1 MANSTMAASSSKVI
15 RHSLEDFYSV
25 LKAGFHIEL
34 PEETLTKI
42 SGIASEVGSPT
53 YVRTPDFTKFSSA
66 SSASASTSASA
77 FEDYSILKK
86 KKKFKAHESVTNESW
101 DTIRSFEPT
110 KVEVVDGVE
119 ADIRRKLNMLTDK
132 NLPETEASIS
142 ELIPENDEAKL
153 KSLSNLIFEVA
164 SGNKFFS
171 KVYAQM
177 FCNLLQKHESLR
189 NNLESSYAEFLD
201 QFTKV
206 KYVTA
211 QEDYDGYCRVRKEME
226 KRQALSSFY
235 LNSMELGVVSMEQIV
250 SLLKV
255 LLQHFKTN
263 VYLENKKEEVD
274 ELADNIMLLITKQ
287 VGESN
292 EFAEIKIGGKSA
304 IDFIEVIANSK
315 TKMYKSLTNKAIF
328 KFMDIMELLN

>member
-1 MANSTMAASSSKVI
+1 MANSTMAATSSKVI
-15 RHSLEDFYSV
+15 RYTLEDFYSIV
-25 LKAGFHIEL
+25 NTGFHIEL
-34 PEETLTKI
+34 PDETLVKI

-53 YVRTPDFTKFSSA
+53 YVRTPDFTKSA
-66 SSASASTSASA
+66 ASASASAVDETAL
-77 FEDYSILKK
+77 LKK
-86 KKKFKAHESVTNESW
+86 KKKFKAHESVSTESW
-101 DTIRSFEPT
+101 DTIRSFEAT

-119 ADIRRKLNMLTDK
+119 AEIRRKLNMLTDK

-142 ELIPENDEAKL
+142 ELIPDDDEEKL
-153 KSLSNLIFEVA
+153 KGLSNLIFEVA

-171 KVYAQM
+171 KVYAQL
-177 FCNLLQKHESLR
+177 FCNLLQKHDSLR
-189 NNLESSYAEFLD
+189 SNLEASYVEFLD

-206 KYVTA
+206 KYVSA
-211 QEDYDGYCRVRKEME
+211 QEDYDAYCKVRKEME

-235 LNSMELGVVSMEQIV
+235 LNSMELGVVSMEQIT

-274 ELADNIMLLITKQ
+274 ELADNIMLLLTKQ

-292 EFAEIKIGGKSA
+292 EFAEMKIGGKSA
-304 IDFIEVIANSK
+304 VDFIEVIANSK
-315 TKMYKSLTNKAIF
+315 TKMYKSLTNKSIF
-328 KFMDIMELLN
+328 KFMDIMELLS

>member
-15 RHSLEDFYSV
+15 RHNLEDFYSI
-25 LKAGFHIEL
+25 LKSGFHIKL
-34 PEETLTKI
+34 PDETLTKI

-53 YVRTPDFTKFSSA
+53 YVRTPDFTK
-66 SSASASTSASA
+66 SSASASSADDS
-77 FEDYSILKK
+77 SIPKK
-86 KKKFKAHESVTNESW
+86 KKKFKAHESVSDESW
-101 DTIRSFEPT
+101 DTIRTFEAT

-119 ADIRRKLNMLTDK
+119 AEIRRKLNMLTDK
-132 NLPETEASIS
+132 NLAETEAAIS
-142 ELIPENDEAKL
+142 ELIPENDETKL
-153 KSLSNLIFEVA
+153 QSLSNLIFEVA

-171 KVYAQM
+171 KVYAQL
-177 FCNLLQKHESLR
+177 FCNLLQKHEALR
-189 NNLESSYAEFLD
+189 SNLESSYAEFLE

-211 QEDYDGYCRVRKEME
+211 QEDYDGYCKVRKEME

-235 LNSMELGVVSMEQIV
+235 LNSMELGVVSMEQIA

-287 VGESN
+287 VGESD
-292 EFAEIKIGGKSA
+292 EFSEIKIGGKAA
-304 IDFIEVIANSK
+304 IDFIEIIANSK

-328 KFMDIMELLN
+328 KFMDIMELLS

>member
-1 MANSTMAASSSKVI
+1 MANSTMAATSSKVV
-15 RHSLEDFYSV
+15 RYNLEDFYSIV
-25 LKAGFHIEL
+25 KNGFHIEL
-34 PEETLTKI
+34 PDDTLSKI

-53 YVRTPDFTKFSSA
+53 YVRTPDFTK
-66 SSASASTSASA
+66 SSASASASASSDDTIA
-77 FEDYSILKK
+77 VKK
-86 KKKFKAHESVTNESW
+86 KKKFKAHESVSDESW
-101 DTIRSFEPT
+101 DTIRTFEAT

-119 ADIRRKLNMLTDK
+119 AEIRRKLNMLTDK
-132 NLPETEASIS
+132 NLSETESSIL
-142 ELIPENDEAKL
+142 ELIPDNDEEKL
-153 KSLSNLIFEVA
+153 KSFSNLIFEVA

-171 KVYAQM
+171 KVYAQL
-177 FCNLLQKHESLR
+177 FCNLLQKHKSLR
-189 NNLESSYAEFLD
+189 INLDASYAEFLD

-211 QEDYDGYCRVRKEME
+211 QEDYDAYCKVRKEME

-235 LNSMELGVVSMEQIV
+235 LNSMELGVVSMEQIT

-287 VGESN
+287 VGESD
-292 EFAEIKIGGKSA
+292 EFAEMKIGGKSA
-304 IDFIEVIANSK
+304 ADFIEVIANSK

-328 KFMDIMELLN
+328 KFMDIMELLS

>member
-1 MANSTMAASSSKVI
+1 MANSTMSAPSSKVI
-15 RHSLEDFYSV
+15 RHSLEDFNSV
-25 LKAGFHIEL
+25 LKTGFHIEL
-34 PEETLTKI
+34 PEETLAKI

-53 YVRTPDFTKFSSA
+53 YIRTPDFTKATSSG
-66 SSASASTSASA
+66 ASAIDDSSSTG
-77 FEDYSILKK
+77 KK
-86 KKKFKAHESVTNESW
+86 KKKFKAHESVSDESW
-101 DTIRSFEPT
+101 STIRTFETT
-110 KVEVVDGVE
+110 KVEVADGVE
-119 ADIRRKLNMLTDK
+119 AEIRRKLNMLTDK
-132 NLPETEASIS
+132 NLAETEAAIS

-171 KVYAQM
+171 KVYAEL
-177 FCNLLQKHESLR
+177 FCNLVQKHDSLR
-189 NNLESSYAEFLD
+189 SNLEASYAEFLD

-235 LNSMELGVVSMEQIV
+235 LNSMELGVVSMEQIA

-287 VGESN
+287 VGDSD
-292 EFAEIKIGGKSA
+292 EFAEIKIGGKA
-304 IDFIEVIANSK
+304 AVDFIEVIANSK

-328 KFMDIMELLN
+328 KFMDIMEILS